1 MKKNKFL
8 YYNTLY
14 MCETDGIEVW
24 TDKDRSKGFVPKDRA
39 AIYYKISGKIVSR
52 KQVLNPRY
60 LVPIKEQECPF

>member
-8 YYNTLY
+8 YYNTLF
-14 MCETDGIEVW
+14 MCETDGKEVW

-39 AIYYKISGKIVSR
+39 AIYYKIRGKIVSR
-52 KQVLNPRY
+52 RQVLNNRF